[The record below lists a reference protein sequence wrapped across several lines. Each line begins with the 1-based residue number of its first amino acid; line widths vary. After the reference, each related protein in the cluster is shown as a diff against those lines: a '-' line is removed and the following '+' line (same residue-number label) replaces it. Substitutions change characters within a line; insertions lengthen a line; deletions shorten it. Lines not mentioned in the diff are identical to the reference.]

1 MNARQRFN
9 RIMHFQKP
17 DRVPLWTVEGLSEGA
32 VRRWVR
38 DGDVPPG
45 VRGEDIVR
53 FDPKT
58 ILRLDTDPLPAFVGR
73 VIEEDDHWRTCTD
86 QYGFTVKT
94 SKQQSVGPTVYYYL
108 AGSVGG
114 RADWQRMKERFDPS
128 DPRRKP
134 RDWSGELIEHYNNS
148 DGPVGLRIDWGP
160 GRGIKNG
167 YMMGMDRFLEMLT
180 AEPGLIADMFQFWAD
195 FVIETARDFL
205 ENIRFDFAFFN
216 EDGMGFKNS
225 TMVSP
230 ETYRRIWAPPMRK
243 VTDFLRGRGVEVIGY
258 LTSGNIRPLIPA
270 LLELGVN
277 LHMPLEC
284 AAGLDARRLRGEFG
298 RDLLMIGNI
307 SRQSLMD
314 GPAAVEKEFR
324 EKVPPLME
332 SGGYIPA
339 VDDLI
344 MPDVPCASYR
354 RYAELVGECK
364 V

>member
-1 MNARQRFN
+1 MNARERFN
-9 RIMHFQKP
+9 RIMRFERP

-32 VRRWVR
+32 VRQWVR
-38 DGDVPPG
+38 DGDVPLG
-45 VRGEDIVR
+45 VGRDDIVR
-53 FDPKT
+53 FDSCT
-58 ILRLDTDPLPAFVGR
+58 IVRLDTDPLPEFVGR
-73 VIEEDDHWRTCTD
+73 VIDEDDRWRTSID
-86 QYGFTVKT
+86 PYGFTVRT

-108 AGSVGG
+108 AGSVHD
-114 RADWQRMKERFDPS
+114 RADWEEMKNRFDPS

-134 RDWSGELIEHYNNS
+134 RAWSDELIEHYNSS
-148 DGPVGLRIDWGP
+148 DSPLGLRINWGP

-167 YMMGMDRFLEMLT
+167 YMLGMEAFLDKLT
-180 AEPGLIADMFQFWAD
+180 SQPELIADMFEFWAD
-195 FVIETARDFL
+195 FVIETARDWL
-205 ENIRFDFAFFN
+205 GRVRFDFAFLN

-230 ETYRRIWAPPMRK
+230 ETYRRLWSPPMRR
-243 VTDFLRGRGVEVIGY
+243 VTDFLRAGGVEVIGY
-258 LTSGNIRPLIPA
+258 LTSGNIRPLIPV

-284 AAGLDARRLRGEFG
+284 AAGLDARELRRQFPE
-298 RDLLMIGNI
+298 LLMIGNI

-324 EKVPPLME
+324 DKVPPLME

-344 MPDVPCASYR
+344 MPDMPYASYR
-354 RYAELVGECK
+354 RYAELVRECRL
-364 V
+364 